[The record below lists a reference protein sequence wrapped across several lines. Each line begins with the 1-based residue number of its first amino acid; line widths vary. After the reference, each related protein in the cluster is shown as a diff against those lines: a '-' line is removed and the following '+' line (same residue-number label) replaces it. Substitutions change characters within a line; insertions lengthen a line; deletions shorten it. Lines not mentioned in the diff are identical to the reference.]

1 MKFLFLIIISSAIGL
16 TCSAQNFLFTP
27 SAIERELPLDVF
39 SIDQIDITPLF
50 ANDTALISYRLIENT
65 CPASWEFILCDWS
78 DCFTNM
84 PNTDDMHPLP
94 DGYNA
99 LIKISAHPHQ
109 TEGSGF
115 LHFWIFPTGSME
127 LHESIYFYYN
137 TPNAAGISPIK
148 TARIQ
153 YQYVQ
158 SEIHISN
165 APIGEWKLFDTS
177 GKLINRGTNSSSAF
191 ILDQIKTN
199 PSHLILVWSATGQTL
214 KISPAR

>member
-1 MKFLFLIIISSAIGL
+1 MKKYNIIFVFSLI
-16 TCSAQNFLFTP
+16 CSGIWGQNFLFSPDT
-27 SAIERELPLDVF
+27 IFRTLPLDVY
-39 SIDQIDITPLF
+39 SIDQIDITPLYT
-50 ANDTALISYRLIENT
+50 NDTAYLSYRLIENS
-65 CPASWEFILCDWS
+65 CPPEWEFVLCDWS

-94 DGYNA
+94 NGYNA

>member
-1 MKFLFLIIISSAIGL
+1 MKKYNIIFVFSLI
-16 TCSAQNFLFTP
+16 CSGIWGQNFLFSPDT
-27 SAIERELPLDVF
+27 IFRTLPLDVY
-39 SIDQIDITPLF
+39 SIDQIDITPLYT
-50 ANDTALISYRLIENT
+50 NDTAYLSYRLIENS
-65 CPASWEFILCDWS
+65 CPPEWEFVLCDWS

-137 TPNAAGISPIK
+137 TPNAAGIQELGKS
-148 TARIQ
+148 Q
-153 YQYVQ
+153 
-158 SEIHISN
+158 IHHEWIN
-165 APIGEWKLFDTS
+165 DQLLIREAPIGPWSLVDMSGRVLQKGVSTS
-177 GKLINRGTNSSSAF
+177 
-191 ILDQIKTN
+191 D
-199 PSHLILVWSATGQTL
+199 
-214 KISPAR
+214 KISISHTGLKDRVHFVVWPNSGQMLKVCPSY